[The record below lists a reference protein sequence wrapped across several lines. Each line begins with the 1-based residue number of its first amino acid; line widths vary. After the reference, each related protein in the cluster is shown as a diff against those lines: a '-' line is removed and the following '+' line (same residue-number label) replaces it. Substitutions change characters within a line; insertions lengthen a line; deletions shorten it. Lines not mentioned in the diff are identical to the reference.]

1 MLREAFPAK
10 GGGGE
15 AQVKLRSLSF
25 SIELNLDAFFGVY
38 YKRMMILVEHQCQLL
53 RDRRSA
59 RHHRQLLV
67 IAWGSS

>member
-10 GGGGE
+10 GEGGE
-15 AQVKLRSLSF
+15 AQLSF
-25 SIELNLDAFFGVY
+25 SIDLNLDAFFGVY
-38 YKRMMILVEHQCQLL
+38 YKRMMMILVEHQCQLL